1 MNDKEITNLSGI
13 LKYNKSNEKKVEN
26 EMNLNLFL
34 KDYENQR
41 KSLLSNNNQIQI
53 YNKTI
58 QWYLDNPYLTD
69 DSLSNVKKLD
79 DLINFKYFKFI
90 INSSV
95 LHIMS
100 IGCYLY
106 FRKRDIKNF
115 GNVVFFYSF
124 ISISLLILFTI
135 NDRRCQYLN
144 DEVSKDD
151 SLKKYLY
158 IQYI

>member
-1 MNDKEITNLSGI
+1 MNDREIVNLSGI
-13 LKYNKSNEKKVEN
+13 LKYNKFNETEIEN
-26 EMNLNLFL
+26 VMNLNLFL

-69 DSLSNVKKLD
+69 DYLSNVKKLD
-79 DLINFKYFKFI
+79 ELINFKYFKFI
-90 INSSV
+90 INSSA
-95 LHIMS
+95 LHIIS

-115 GNVVFFYSF
+115 GNVVFFYSS

-144 DEVSKDD
+144 EEINKDD
-151 SLKKYLY
+151 SLRKYLY